1 MYHALSRAF
10 KFEQNNMTYYTHA
23 SALLSDHKT
32 SEQGYYK
39 LFHWTRN
46 RSANML
52 QQLMAA
58 DSATADGNKILLA
71 HIFVNIIFLCPWRHI
86 TVDP

>member
-1 MYHALSRAF
+1 MHLVGLF

-39 LFHWTRN
+39 LFH
-46 RSANML
+46 
-52 QQLMAA
+52 
-58 DSATADGNKILLA
+58 
-71 HIFVNIIFLCPWRHI
+71 
-86 TVDP
+86 